1 MSANKKLLAVIVC
14 ISILGGVLI
23 GFSIA
28 HLQKGINGID
38 EAKGINDIDE
48 ENNVFYVSWIIDGDT
63 IELSN
68 GERVRLIGIN
78 APEKGQYYAVEATNK
93 LSQLIGYN
101 SITLEKDVSDKDQYN
116 RSLRYVYVG
125 NTFVNLEMVQQG
137 YAFAYP
143 YPPDVKYAD
152 EFEKAEQ
159 EARDAQLG
167 MWGNHSNVSI
177 TVLYMHYDA
186 EGNDNNNLN
195 DEYVIFKNTGAIS
208 VNMTDWTV
216 QDKSN
221 HLYRFPIFNLSA
233 NSIVTLYTGSGM
245 DTDTELYWGR
255 AGQAIWTNT
264 GDTLYLRDSNGGL
277 VTYYTYPDSSN

>member
-1 MSANKKLLAVIVC
+1 MSTNKKLLAVIVC
-14 ISILGGVLI
+14 ISILGGVLV

-28 HLQKGINGID
+28 HVQKGT
-38 EAKGINDIDE
+38 NDIDE
-48 ENNVFYVSWIIDGDT
+48 ANNTFYVSRIIDGDT

-78 APEKGQYYAVEATNK
+78 APEKGQYYAAEATNK
-93 LSQLIGYN
+93 LSQLIGYD

-125 NTFVNLEMVQQG
+125 STFVNLEMVRQG
-137 YAFAYP
+137 YAIAYP

-152 EFEKAEQ
+152 EFEEAEQ
-159 EARDAQLG
+159 EAQDAQLG
-167 MWGNHSNVSI
+167 MWGGPSNVSI

-195 DEYVIFKNTGAIS
+195 DEYVIFKNTGSIS

-216 QDKSN
+216 QDNAN
-221 HLYRFPIFNLSA
+221 HLYRFPTFNLSA
-233 NSIVTLYTGSGM
+233 NSIVTLYTGSGT
-245 DTDTELYWGR
+245 DTDTKLYWGR
-255 AGQAIWTNT
+255 AGQAIWNNN

-277 VTYYTYPDSSN
+277 VTDYTYPDNSS

>member
-1 MSANKKLLAVIVC
+1 MVENKKLLAVIVC
-14 ISILGGVLI
+14 ISILSGVLV
-23 GFSIA
+23 GFSIS
-28 HLQKGINGID
+28 HVQKGINGID
-38 EAKGINDIDE
+38 ET
-48 ENNVFYVSWIIDGDT
+48 NNTFYVSRIIDGDT

-78 APEKGQYYAVEATNK
+78 APEKGQPYVTEASNK

-101 SITLEKDVSDKDQYN
+101 GVTLEKDVSDKDQYN

-125 NTFVNLEMVQQG
+125 STFVNLEMVRQG

-159 EARDAQLG
+159 EGRDAQLG
-167 MWGNHSNVSI
+167 IWKPTNVSI

-195 DEYVIFKNTGAIS
+195 DEYVIFKNTGPIS
-208 VNMTDWTV
+208 VNMTGWTV
-216 QDKSN
+216 QDNAN
-221 HLYRFPIFNLSA
+221 HLYRFPTFNLSPD
-233 NSIVTLYTGSGM
+233 SIVTLYTGSGT

-277 VTYYTYPDSSN
+277 VTSYTYPN